1 MIRSNASMKP
11 LQNAVPGA
19 VAELLRAAPL
29 SPGKVAFA
37 WKTAVG
43 AAVQQATVVRLEGR
57 VLLVDTTSAQ
67 WAREVMRSSPVILSR
82 LQRLLGAETVS
93 KIEARPPASEIKIP
107 RRKRAGQ
114 PHGGH
119 DDRSGS

>member
-19 VAELLRAAPL
+19 VAELLRMAPL

-43 AAVQQATVVRLEGR
+43 TAVQQATVVRLEGR
-57 VLLVDTTSAQ
+57 VLLVDTASAQ
-67 WAREVMRSSPVILSR
+67 WAREVMRSSPVILKR
-82 LQRLLGAETVS
+82 LQSLLGADTVS
-93 KIEARPPASEIKIP
+93 RIEARPPASEIKTP
-107 RRKRAGQ
+107 RRKRAGGT
-114 PHGGH
+114 HGRNNEPGA
-119 DDRSGS
+119 